1 MPGSTMTGMDATD
14 ARRGT
19 GTGSATGTNTVR
31 VKTKGVPCSTGGR
44 SRTVPSSSTAPR
56 PAVPFSTQ
64 RSFTADHNLS
74 VLVVDLDA
82 PDALLGVGPQGA
94 LHDVE
99 RESLQLS
106 DATGLHRVSGSY
118 SKHAQAMVRQKI
130 SARTFGM
137 ISSYTTS
144 SLSLETCT
152 SSRTWRLLHKPHN
165 NNNSAAATALRAT
178 E

>member
-1 MPGSTMTGMDATD
+1 
-14 ARRGT
+14 
-19 GTGSATGTNTVR
+19 
-31 VKTKGVPCSTGGR
+31 
-44 SRTVPSSSTAPR
+44 
-56 PAVPFSTQ
+56 
-64 RSFTADHNLS
+64 
-74 VLVVDLDA
+74 
-82 PDALLGVGPQGA
+82 
-94 LHDVE
+94 
-99 RESLQLS
+99 
-106 DATGLHRVSGSY
+106 VSGSY